1 MLAYLIT
8 NTVNSKAYI
17 GITTRSIARRWY
29 EHKFVSNSCGKL
41 LAKAI
46 NKYGADAFEI
56 KPIASAKTLEN
67 LKEIEKDLIVQ
78 FQTKVPN
85 GYNLTDGGDGVFGF
99 KQSEEQRLKSST
111 LRLGIK
117 HSEETKQKMKVA
129 HLGKNNHF
137 YGKTHSDD
145 SKAKISA
152 TKQGCAGPWLGKP
165 RSEETKRKISESLKI
180 KNQEKRI

>member
-1 MLAYLIT
+1 VLAYLIT
-8 NTVNSKAYI
+8 NTINSKAYI

-46 NKYGADAFEI
+46 NKYGAEAFEI
-56 KPIASAKTLEN
+56 KPIASAKTIED
-67 LKEIEKDLIVQ
+67 LKEIEKELITQ
-78 FQTKVPN
+78 FQTKVPF

-99 KQSEEQRLKSST
+99 KQSEEQRIKSAG

-117 HSEETKQKMKVA
+117 HTKETKEKMKIA
-129 HLGKNNHF
+129 HLGEKNHF
-137 YGKTHSDD
+137 YGKTHLDD

-152 TKQGCAGPWLGKP
+152 TKKGCAGPWLGKP

-180 KNQEKRI
+180 RNQDKRI

>member
-1 MLAYLIT
+1 M
-8 NTVNSKAYI
+8 
-17 GITTRSIARRWY
+17 
-29 EHKFVSNSCGKL
+29 
-41 LAKAI
+41 AKAI

-78 FQTKVPN
+78 FQTKVPF

-99 KQSEEQRLKSST
+99 KQSEEQKKRNGELKRGT
-111 LRLGIK
+111 K
-117 HSEETKQKMKVA
+117 HSDETKQKMKIS
-129 HLGKNNHF
+129 HLGVNNHF

-180 KNQEKRI
+180 RNQQARI